1 MATVLERPVQ
11 ALADSTGFIID
22 RTQTPEKII
31 GQAWLISK
39 SRVVCLASSVTNYN
53 EAPWALMIRFPH
65 PDLTYAVKAIS
76 LHPDFNR
83 RAARDFYLSQ
93 LNMLT
98 PQSGYFD
105 NDIATVTMETE
116 IQELQPEKVQELN
129 RALSLPLQIAPGSF
143 SNVMRAGDTGNILQA
158 ALGHGDGV
166 LTMYDERKI
175 PFARIALRQRKVLRA
190 VYAGLTNEFAVCELM
205 WRRPGGMYAMTNED
219 VVWPNVPE
227 IAMGTDQLAAEA
239 MRRNA
244 ELPRILDQLGGP
256 SACFVRTSPN
266 FDFAKVPPQSRWVI
280 ERLWPALDGFL
291 PLSKLSER
299 LRIDSYTAV
308 LAVRD
313 LMQLG
318 VIADAGKDHF
328 HRTGQLGPPL
338 TPGADTDLAVWDVLQ
353 AFYLDE
359 CSGAPMLATGNY
371 FGSSSLLTPRTL
383 LHTALLPSANHGAA
397 LIKDQ
402 RLIGIHN
409 GQYVAAN
416 PQNMPP
422 FSVSQMIWIGSLSE
436 LGAAKRLR
444 AVESDADDSEQAVS
458 SRQAASGL
466 RRSYEPPVVP
476 DMEPHPPKPEEESR
490 EPAFLRRFS
499 RLQIVGAG
507 ACMFG
512 IGFIM
517 AINSILSAPRPVP
530 VPQPVPQVAT
540 KTSTT
545 TDVGDPAVA
554 VATAQE
560 IANFIDPPIAPF
572 KYEDTSALTK
582 PKKSFGLTAEG
593 PNLRLLFVEF
603 PVPVHT
609 MKSTIFKTL
618 LPTVPFWGHT
628 TRILTTKSDTPAL
641 YYEVYESN
649 FKQEKPKDPLKTG
662 LFFIGVIP
670 AVTEDKCIVVLGEP
684 FKKEG
689 KIDFVNAASI
699 ITRMRAALPAAV
711 PATDTGAASDPAA
724 GTAPDAAT
732 TEATP
737 EQIEAYKKTVFGIIK
752 SIYKHP
758 SNSETASRCEFD
770 VKIGP
775 DGMARIEQKQSSAV
789 DSVDK
794 TLLKAIAAK
803 QPYAAPPGKST
814 VEMKI
819 ILEDGELTLE

>member
-39 SRVVCLASSVTNYN
+39 SRVVCLASTVTNYN

-98 PQSGYFD
+98 PQNGYFD

-116 IQELQPEKVQELN
+116 IQELQPDKVHELN
-129 RALSLPLQIAPGSF
+129 RALSLPLQISQGSF

-166 LTMYDERKI
+166 LTLYDERKI

-205 WRRPGGMYAMTNED
+205 WRRPGGMYAMANED

-256 SACFVRTSPN
+256 SACFVRTAAN
-266 FDFAKVPPQSRWVI
+266 FDFAQVPQQSRWVI

-313 LMQLG
+313 LMQMG
-318 VIADAGKDHF
+318 VIADAGRDHF

-359 CSGAPMLATGNY
+359 CSGAPMLSSGNY

-383 LHTALLPSANHGAA
+383 LHTAQLPSANHGAA

-409 GQYVAAN
+409 GQYVAGN

-444 AVESDADDSEQAVS
+444 AVEIDADDSEQAVS
-458 SRQAASGL
+458 SRQASSGM
-466 RRSYEPPVVP
+466 RRAYEPPAVP
-476 DMEPHPPKPEEESR
+476 DQEPHPDKPVEPTN
-490 EPAFLRRFS
+490 EPAFLQKFS
-499 RLQIVGAG
+499 RMQIVGAG
-507 ACMFG
+507 AGMFV
-512 IGFIM
+512 IGLIM
-517 AINSILSAPRPVP
+517 TANSILSAPRPMP
-530 VPQPVPQVAT
+530 APQPITPVVAT

-545 TDVGDPAVA
+545 TDAGDPAVA
-554 VATAQE
+554 AAMAQE
-560 IANFIDPPIAPF
+560 IANFMNPPIAPF
-572 KYEDTSALTK
+572 QYEDTSALTK

-603 PVPVHT
+603 PVAVHT
-609 MKSTIFKTL
+609 MKSSIFKTL
-618 LPTVPFWGHT
+618 LPTVPFWGHL
-628 TRILTTKSDTPAL
+628 TRILTTKSETPSL
-641 YYEVYESN
+641 YYEVYETN

-662 LFFIGVIP
+662 LLFIGVIP
-670 AVTEDKCIVVLGEP
+670 GATDNSCVVVLGEP

-699 ITRMRAALPAAV
+699 INRMRVAKPVAATPDAT
-711 PATDTGAASDPAA
+711 ATDTAASTASTDSAA
-724 GTAPDAAT
+724 

-737 EQIEAYKKTVFGIIK
+737 EQIEAYKNTVFGTIK
-752 SIYKHP
+752 SVYKHP
-758 SNSETASRCEFD
+758 SNSEKASRCEFD
-770 VKIGP
+770 VKIGA

-803 QPYAAPPGKST
+803 QPYAAPPGQST
-814 VEMKI
+814 IEMKI
-819 ILEDGELTLE
+819 VLEDGELTME

>member
-39 SRVVCLASSVTNYN
+39 SRVVCLASTVSNYN

-116 IQELQPEKVQELN
+116 MQELQPDKVQELN
-129 RALSLPLQIAPGSF
+129 RALSLPLQIGPGSF

-266 FDFAKVPPQSRWVI
+266 FDFAQVPQQSRWVI

-299 LRIDSYTAV
+299 LHIDSYTAV

-313 LMQLG
+313 LLQMG

-353 AFYLDE
+353 AFHLDE
-359 CSGAPMLATGNY
+359 CSGAPMLAAGHY
-371 FGSSSLLTPRTL
+371 FGSSSLLMPRTL

-444 AVESDADDSEQAVS
+444 AVESDADDSDQAVS
-458 SRQAASGL
+458 SRQAASGM
-466 RRSYEPPVVP
+466 RRAYEPPAVP
-476 DMEPHPPKPEEESR
+476 EMEHPPKPEEPSR
-490 EPAFLRRFS
+490 EPAFLRNFS
-499 RLQIVGAG
+499 RMQIVGAG
-507 ACMFG
+507 AGMFFV
-512 IGFIM
+512 GFIM
-517 AINSILSAPRPVP
+517 ALNSILSAPRPMP
-530 VPQPVPQVAT
+530 APQPVPKVETA
-540 KTSTT
+540 TSTT
-545 TDVGDPAVA
+545 TDAGDPAVA
-554 VATAQE
+554 AATAQE
-560 IANFIDPPIAPF
+560 IANFINPPIAPY

-593 PNLRLLFVEF
+593 PNLHLLFVEF
-603 PVPVHT
+603 PVAVHT
-609 MKSTIFKTL
+609 MKSTILKTL

-628 TRILTTKSDTPAL
+628 TTAIQTTKSDTPIL
-641 YYEVYESN
+641 YYEVYECS
-649 FKQEKPKDPLKTG
+649 FKPETPDAPVKTG
-662 LFFIGVIP
+662 TFFLGVIP
-670 AVTEDKCIVVLGEP
+670 GVTEKSCVVVLAEP

-689 KIDFVNAASI
+689 KVDFVNAASI
-699 ITRMRAALPAAV
+699 ITRMRAAQKAAAV
-711 PATDTGAASDPAA
+711 PDTAASDPAA
-724 GTAPDAAT
+724 STPTDAA

-752 SIYKHP
+752 SVYKHP

-794 TLLKAIAAK
+794 TLLKAISAK
-803 QPYAAPPGKST
+803 QPYAAPPGQST